1 VTASA
6 TAGLRA
12 EIGRLSL
19 LGFALLFAILSLSLG
34 WLVAGLLNSWW
45 WHPPGFVNAGGAIV
59 GRDFVA
65 LWSAARLALGG
76 APAAGYDQSLI
87 HAAEQTAIGAPVGLI
102 TWHYPPSF
110 LLLVLPLA
118 LLPYLAAAALWMAV
132 TWAAFAK
139 LLQRVAPHPLTWLA
153 ALIFPA
159 TAQCLISGQNG
170 ALSAALIAGGLL
182 SLERRPILSAL
193 CWGLLAY
200 KPQVAAAAFVA
211 LAFGRYWREL
221 GIAAAVAVALALA
234 SLTILG
240 LDPWLAF
247 LRGLGEARA
256 LLDAGR
262 VPWDRMATVY
272 ASARLAGLGIA
283 AAYGLQIAVAI
294 ATLGALARLWWRRA
308 PLALAGSALVLS
320 IPLTTPYAYDYDLVM
335 LLLPMAWLLQEA
347 RATSFRRGEAVLL
360 IAAWV
365 MPVAGKFI
373 AEATTLQPTWLV
385 LLLLLVTTWRR
396 AEESKVH
403 HGGTEDTEVSQ
414 RSRSKNPGRSAPP
427 KTTASSAHPL
437 RPQR

>member
-1 VTASA
+1 MTGASL
-6 TAGLRA
+6 AGIRA
-12 EIGRLSL
+12 ALDRLGR
-19 LGFALLFAILSLSLG
+19 LGFAALFLVACLSLA
-34 WLVAGLLNSWW
+34 WLIGGLLNSWW
-45 WHPPGFVNAGGAIV
+45 WHPPGYVNEGGANI

-65 LWSAARLALGG
+65 LWSAASLALGG

-118 LLPYLAAAALWMAV
+118 LLPYPAAAALWVAG
-132 TWAAFAK
+132 TFAAFAR

-182 SLERRPILSAL
+182 SLERQPILSGL

-200 KPQVAAAAFVA
+200 KPQMVAAAFIA
-211 LAFGRYWREL
+211 LAFGRYWRVL
-221 GIAAAVAVALALA
+221 GVAATVTAALGLA
-234 SLTILG
+234 SLALLG
-240 LDPWLAF
+240 PEPWLAF
-247 LRGLGEARA
+247 LRGLGEVRA

-272 ASARLAGLGIA
+272 ASARLAGMGID
-283 AAYGLQIAVAI
+283 AAYALQIAVAI
-294 ATLGALARLWWRRA
+294 FALAVLAHLWWRRV
-308 PLALAGSALVLS
+308 PLVLAGSALVLS

-335 LLLPMAWLLQEA
+335 LLLPMAWLVLEA
-347 RATSFRRGEAVLL
+347 RATGFRRGEAVLL

-365 MPVAGKFI
+365 LPVAGKFI

-385 LLLLLVTTWRR
+385 LLLLLLTTWRR
-396 AEESKVH
+396 AEKRQVH
-403 HGGTEDTEVSQ
+403 HG
-414 RSRSKNPGRSAPP
+414 RSPRKATR
-427 KTTASSAHPL
+427 
-437 RPQR
+437 